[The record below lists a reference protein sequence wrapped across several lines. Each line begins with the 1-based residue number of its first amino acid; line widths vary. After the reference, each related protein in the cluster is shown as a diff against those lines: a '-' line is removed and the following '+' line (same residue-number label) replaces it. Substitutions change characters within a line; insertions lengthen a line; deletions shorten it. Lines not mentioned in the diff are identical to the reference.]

1 MYEVPH
7 SSAPVSLED
16 YVKAKPAN
24 RRERSRSKTAAAATN
39 SSANDNK
46 PQTFASDIEHI
57 VEESPQKSHASNDV
71 PQVKTP
77 EMRYWAPVPDSAIG
91 FFEDDQDVRTMI
103 GLPRSLD

>member
-1 MYEVPH
+1 MYDVPQ

-24 RRERSRSKTAAAATN
+24 RRERSRPKTAAAAT
-39 SSANDNK
+39 SSAANDNK
-46 PQTFASDIEHI
+46 LQTFPSEIEHI
-57 VEESPQKSHASNDV
+57 AEESPQKSHASNDV

-91 FFEDDQDVRTMI
+91 FFEDDQDVGTMI

>member
-1 MYEVPH
+1 MYEVPQ

-24 RRERSRSKTAAAATN
+24 RRERSRSKTVAAATS

-46 PQTFASDIEHI
+46 PQTFPSDIEHI
-57 VEESPQKSHASNDV
+57 VEEFPQKSHASNDV
-71 PQVKTP
+71 PQMKTP

-91 FFEDDQDVRTMI
+91 FFEDDQDVRTKI
-103 GLPRSLD
+103 RISRSLN